1 MTDRDA
7 RQLAFGFDHR
17 PALGAESFLVDD
29 SNCDAVAWIDRWPA
43 WPGRVLALAG
53 PRGAGKSHLASVWQ
67 RRSGARLLPA
77 RRLDAA
83 FLEAWPGGAV
93 ALEGGDEG
101 VREDALFHLLNL
113 VREDGGHL
121 LLTARLAP
129 ARWPV
134 ALPDLASRLAAL
146 PLATVSAPGD
156 GLIAAVLA
164 KQFQDRQL
172 AVADEVIA
180 YLVAR
185 MERSFTAIAA
195 IVAALDGLSL
205 AEHRAI
211 TVPLARRV
219 LAAAGVDAA
228 EG

>member
-1 MTDRDA
+1 MSGA
-7 RQLAFGFDHR
+7 RQLVFGFEHR

-29 SNCDAVAWIDRWPA
+29 GNRAAVAWIDRWPA
-43 WPGRVLALAG
+43 WPGGALALCG
-53 PRGAGKSHLASVWQ
+53 PPGAGKSHLASVW
-67 RRSGARLLPA
+67 RRRCGAVPLPA
-77 RRLDAA
+77 AELDAA
-83 FLEAWPGGAV
+83 FLDAWPGAGAAV
-93 ALEGGDEG
+93 ALEDGDRG
-101 VREDALFHLLNL
+101 ICEDSLFHLVNL

-146 PLATVSAPGD
+146 PVATLTEPGD
-156 GLIAAVLA
+156 GLLAAVLA

-172 AVADEVIA
+172 AVPDEVVA

-185 MERSFTAIAA
+185 MERSFAA
-195 IVAALDGLSL
+195 AAALVAALDGLSL

-211 TVPLARRV
+211 TVPLARRA
-219 LAAAGVDAA
+219 LAAGGRA